1 MKRPEEGFFAAFGA
15 EELKLYYVTIFLC
28 LRFIYVL
35 RNPGSLVHQGIAAIH
50 KVI

>member
-1 MKRPEEGFFAAFGA
+1 MKRPEEGFFTAFGV
-15 EELKLYYVTIFLC
+15 EKLTLYYVTIFLC

-35 RNPGSLVHQGIAAIH
+35 RSPGSLVQQGIAAIH